1 MRRRRVGPLQVI
13 VYLLIAF
20 LYLPLAVVVLFAFN
34 GGSNLSW
41 PVQGLSLRWFRLV
54 FGDPAFSNA
63 FQNSFKAAVIVAGC
77 SAVIATSAALVFT
90 RRRSRVNGI
99 MQALA
104 LLPAMMPPLFIAIA
118 LFTTM
123 DELNIQP
130 GLLPIVVGHLVV
142 VIPFVLVVVTVRLQR
157 FDIELEQASRDLGAG
172 VTETLRRITLPI
184 VLPAVIGAALLA
196 FAFSFDEVLIT
207 NFTSGTTTT
216 LPIYIYSKL
225 HRSIDPSINAVAT
238 LLMAIPWIALGGAA
252 LIFSRSGP
260 LRLRGRG
267 E

>member
-1 MRRRRVGPLQVI
+1 MRRRRVGPLQVV

-63 FQNSFKAAVIVAGC
+63 FQNSFKAAVIVAVC

-90 RRRSRVNGI
+90 RRRSRVNGV

-172 VTETLRRITLPI
+172 V
-184 VLPAVIGAALLA
+184 
-196 FAFSFDEVLIT
+196 S
-207 NFTSGTTTT
+207 
-216 LPIYIYSKL
+216 
-225 HRSIDPSINAVAT
+225 
-238 LLMAIPWIALGGAA
+238 
-252 LIFSRSGP
+252 
-260 LRLRGRG
+260 
-267 E
+267 